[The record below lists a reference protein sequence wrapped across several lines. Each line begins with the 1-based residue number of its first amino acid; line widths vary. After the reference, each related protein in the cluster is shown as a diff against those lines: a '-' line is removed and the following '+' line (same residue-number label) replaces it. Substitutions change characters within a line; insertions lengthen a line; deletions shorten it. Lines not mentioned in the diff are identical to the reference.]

1 MGELSK
7 ISMTTQERRAALALA
22 ALFMM
27 RMLGVFLILPV
38 FALYAE
44 NLVGTTP
51 VLTGLAIGIYGLTQ
65 ACLQIPFGM
74 LSDRFGRKQVII
86 GGLVI
91 FALGSMYAAL
101 ADSIV
106 EVIIGRA
113 LQGAGAIAAAVL
125 ALAADLSR
133 EEHRTKVMA
142 LIGISIGLSF
152 ALSMILGPILDQWI
166 GVPGIFW
173 ATAALALSGI
183 VVVVYI
189 VPQPL
194 QSRLHRDTTAVPAM
208 FSKVLQDKQLLRLDF
223 GVFVLHM
230 LLTATFVA
238 VPLALRDSAG
248 LPSAR
253 HWELYLPAF
262 ALAVPAMVPFII
274 LAEKYRR
281 MKKIFVGSVLT
292 LVLAE
297 FGLANFHDSVASIG
311 LLLFVFFTCFNF
323 LEASLPSLI
332 AKAAPPD
339 AKGTAMGVYSTSQF
353 LGAFVG
359 GVTGGWLLAHGG
371 LGSVF
376 AFAGSAA
383 LIWGFLAYTMKNPR
397 YLSSYLLNVGAVSE
411 TEAQRL
417 AIHLTRV
424 PGVAEAVVVA
434 ADGVAYLKV
443 DRHALDEAALQ
454 EFSAV
459 KA

>member
-1 MGELSK
+1 
-7 ISMTTQERRAALALA
+7 MTAQERQAALALA
-22 ALFMM
+22 SLFMM
-27 RMLGVFLILPV
+27 RMFGVFLVLPV

-44 NLVGTTP
+44 TLDGATP

-65 ACLQIPFGM
+65 AALQIPFGM
-74 LSDRFGRKQVII
+74 LSDRFGRKRIIVI
-86 GGLVI
+86 GLLI
-91 FALGSMYAAL
+91 FASGSVMAAL
-101 ADSIV
+101 ADSMI

-113 LQGAGAIAAAVL
+113 VQGAGAIAAVIM

-152 ALSMILGPILDQWI
+152 ALSMMLGPVLDQWI

-173 ATAALALSGI
+173 FTAVLALSGI
-183 VVVVYI
+183 AITLYL
-189 VPQPL
+189 VPQPI

-208 FSKVLQDKQLLRLDF
+208 FGRVLQDKQLLRLDF
-223 GVFVLHM
+223 GIFVLHM

-248 LPSAR
+248 LPSAQ

-262 ALAVPAMVPFII
+262 ALAVPAMIPFII

-281 MKKIFVGSVLT
+281 MKKVFVGSVLA
-292 LVLAE
+292 LALSE
-297 FGLANFHDSVASIG
+297 FALANFHNSAASIG
-311 LLLFVFFTCFNF
+311 LALFVFFTCFNF

-339 AKGTAMGVYSTSQF
+339 AKGTAMGVYSSSQF

-359 GVTGGWLLAHGG
+359 GITGGWLLGHGG
-371 LGSVF
+371 LSSVF
-376 AFAGSAA
+376 VFAGSVA
-383 LIWGFLAYTMKNPR
+383 LIWCFIAYTMKNPR
-397 YLSSYLLNVGAVSE
+397 YLSSYLLNVGTVNE

-417 AIHLTRV
+417 AMHLTRI
-424 PGVAEAVVVA
+424 PGVAEVVVVA
-434 ADGVAYLKV
+434 DDGVAYLKV

-454 EFSAV
+454 AFSAV